1 MTAPGRGEVPGKA
14 IWAPPPLTL
23 RPGAGRRVGAAGVR
37 RRRRRGHPRGSPM
50 SRCPC
55 AGDLGAGYG
64 WAACGARGGAGRGR
78 VLRPGCPLAAS
89 GSGRRRPAQTPPEAG
104 AWAGGEGRAAPA
116 GPPGALGLGRGG
128 RAVTQRRDGPG
139 AHAAGPR
146 RGSLPTR
153 SGPRL
158 SVLSPALEQPGGAEP
173 WISLL
178 EPLRES
184 LNPPELQS
192 PHPEIGGNNAPTCQ
206 GHWEDRTS

>member
-1 MTAPGRGEVPGKA
+1 MAAPGRGEVPGKA

-23 RPGAGRRVGAAGVR
+23 RPGAGRRVGAAGVP

-78 VLRPGCPLAAS
+78 VLRPGCPPGGLWLRAEKAGPDPS
-89 GSGRRRPAQTPPEAG
+89 GSRSVGWRGRTRSPGRSPGSPRPWP
-104 AWAGGEGRAAPA
+104 GRA
-116 GPPGALGLGRGG
+116 
-128 RAVTQRRDGPG
+128 AVTQRRDGPG

-192 PHPEIGGNNAPTCQ
+192 PHPEIGGNKAPTCQ